1 MTERTYAINAILNLQ
16 DAGWTLSSAS
26 DGEERIVPT
35 SATAAVEHVMAT
47 EHGAVRL
54 VKGHQRIN
62 LSMLFQ
68 GSDEGEEVIYDY
80 SSNGDLDEV
89 QAIISKPR

>member
-16 DAGWTLSSAS
+16 DAGWTLTRAS
-26 DGEERIVPT
+26 DGEERITPT

-54 VKGHQRIN
+54 VKGEHRVT

-68 GSDEGEEVIYDY
+68 GGDGEDCIYDY
-80 SSNGDLDEV
+80 SSNADLDEI
-89 QAIISKPR
+89 ARIIALPR